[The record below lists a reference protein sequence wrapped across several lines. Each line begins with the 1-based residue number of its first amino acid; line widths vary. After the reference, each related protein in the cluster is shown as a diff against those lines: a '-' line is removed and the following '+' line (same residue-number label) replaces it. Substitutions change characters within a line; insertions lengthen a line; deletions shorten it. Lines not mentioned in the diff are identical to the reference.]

1 MQRDLTQTLLAVLSI
16 GALSIASFGVLR
28 PFLPAMIWATMIV
41 VATWPQMISLQRRLW
56 GRRSLAVA
64 TMTTLML
71 IVIVL
76 PFWVAISTVLEHVD
90 KVGVWTS
97 TLQDLKVPP
106 PPAFVEALPFV
117 GERIAAAWNE
127 AVVQGWG
134 PLAAKLQP
142 YVVQIV
148 KWLAGEAGTV
158 GTLIVQ
164 FLLTVVVAAVLYAKG
179 ETTAAAMRRFGRRL
193 AGRRGEDSI
202 RLAGQA
208 VRAVALGVVV
218 TALAQ
223 ALFAGLGLYVA
234 QIPLAGGLTLAI
246 LLLCVAQV
254 GVLPVM
260 IPAVGWLYL
269 SGDNLMGTVLLVWT
283 AIVATSDNVMRA
295 FLIKRGGADLPL
307 LLIFAGVIG
316 GLISFGLLGIF
327 VGPVVLAVSYTLL
340 GAWVNEPGDPTV
352 PWTSQATPA
361 RTAQDGERDDRGEG
375 I

>member
-1 MQRDLTQTLLAVLSI
+1 MLA
-16 GALSIASFGVLR
+16 
-28 PFLPAMIWATMIV
+28 
-41 VATWPQMISLQRRLW
+41 LQRRFW

-71 IVIVL
+71 VVIVL

-90 KVGVWTS
+90 KVGAWTS
-97 TLQDLKVPP
+97 ALQTFDIPS
-106 PPAFVEALPFV
+106 PPAFVEGIPFI
-117 GERIAAAWNE
+117 GAKIAALWSE
-127 AVVQGWG
+127 AALQGWG

-142 YVVQIV
+142 YLVQIA
-148 KWLAGEAGTV
+148 KWVGGEV
-158 GTLIVQ
+158 GTLGALVVQ

-179 ETTAAAMRRFGRRL
+179 EATGAAMRRFGRRL

-223 ALFAGLGLYVA
+223 ALLAGLGLYFA
-234 QIPLAGGLTLAI
+234 NIPFAGGLTLAI

-269 SGDNLMGTVLLVWT
+269 SGNNMVGSLLLVWT
-283 AIVATSDNVMRA
+283 VIVATSDNVMRA

-340 GAWVNEPGDPTV
+340 SAWVNEPGDPTV
-352 PWTSQATPA
+352 
-361 RTAQDGERDDRGEG
+361 DEK
-375 I
+375 